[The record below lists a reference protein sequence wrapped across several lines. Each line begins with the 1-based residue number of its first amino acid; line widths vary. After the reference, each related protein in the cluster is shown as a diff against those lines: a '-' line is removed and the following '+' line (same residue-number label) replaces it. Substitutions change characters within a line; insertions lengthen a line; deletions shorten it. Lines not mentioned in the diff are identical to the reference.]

1 MSLGQCAIGSKGAP
15 SGELLVRGGNML
27 VCFDPSCMFV
37 NSKLEGDGRR
47 MILGY
52 CVCVQVCYAASAVWG
67 VRQVAIFDGIVSIL

>member
-1 MSLGQCAIGSKGAP
+1 MSLGQGAIGSKGAP

-52 CVCVQVCYAASAVWG
+52 CVCVQVCYAASTVWG
-67 VRQVAIFDGIVSIL
+67 CASGGHI